1 MTWLQGYHILALAL
15 FMPALL
21 VDPQLL
27 AMSMAI
33 AAALLVLVE
42 VVRMGNVPYAGPR
55 IHEFMTSF
63 IDSRDAGA
71 LLVSHFSLLAGEQVS
86 LCTAT
91 YGDLRDQHVTGLTLG
106 WEGGVLISSCTPGLR
121 EDHVSI

>member
-1 MTWLQGYHILALAL
+1 MVRHQIAKGVACWLQGYHILALAL
-15 FMPALL
+15 FTPALL

-42 VVRMGNVPYAGPR
+42 VVRMGNVPYLGPR

-71 LLVSHFSLLAGEQVS
+71 LLVSHFSLLAGERVF
-86 LCTAT
+86 
-91 YGDLRDQHVTGLTLG
+91 
-106 WEGGVLISSCTPGLR
+106 
-121 EDHVSI
+121 

>member
-1 MTWLQGYHILALAL
+1 MQGYHILALAL

-21 VDPQLL
+21 VDAQLL
-27 AMSMAI
+27 AVSMAI

-42 VVRMGNVPYAGPR
+42 VVRMGNVPYLGPR

-71 LLVSHFSLLAGEQVS
+71 LLVSHFSLLAGEQVFP
-86 LCTAT
+86 CTAA
-91 YGDLRDQHVTGLTLG
+91 YVDLRM
-106 WEGGVLISSCTPGLR
+106 SM
-121 EDHVSI
+121 

>member
-1 MTWLQGYHILALAL
+1 MLMSYCVQGYHILALGL
-15 FMPALL
+15 FTPALL

-33 AAALLVLVE
+33 AAALLVVVE
-42 VVRMGNVPYAGPR
+42 VVRMGNVPHLGPK

-71 LLVSHFSLLAGEQVS
+71 LLVSHFSLLAGRHRSSFQAM
-86 LCTAT
+86 L
-91 YGDLRDQHVTGLTLG
+91 DLMPLMQLWYVNKF
-106 WEGGVLISSCTPGLR
+106 VQQAS
-121 EDHVSI
+121 

>member
-1 MTWLQGYHILALAL
+1 MCSPAALLMCQGPEDANLAWLQGYHILALAL
-15 FMPALL
+15 FTPALL

-71 LLVSHFSLLAGEQVS
+71 LLVSHFSLLAGEFLQ
-86 LCTAT
+86 
-91 YGDLRDQHVTGLTLG
+91 
-106 WEGGVLISSCTPGLR
+106 SCPGKSQIR
-121 EDHVSI
+121 TSWAAPV

>member
-1 MTWLQGYHILALAL
+1 MKIRRIKAAGMLMSYCVQGYHILALGL
-15 FMPALL
+15 FTPALL

-33 AAALLVLVE
+33 AAALLVVVE
-42 VVRMGNVPYAGPR
+42 VVRMGNVPYLGPK

-71 LLVSHFSLLAGEQVS
+71 LLVSHFSLLAGRAPSS
-86 LCTAT
+86 LSGHA
-91 YGDLRDQHVTGLTLG
+91 
-106 WEGGVLISSCTPGLR
+106 
-121 EDHVSI
+121 